1 MPERTDDRHGSPTW
15 KWATLATERR
25 MDGKTSEERAREA
38 IEALP
43 RGISDPLL
51 LQIVHKHKILRAFHH
66 FITAL

>member
-1 MPERTDDRHGSPTW
+1 
-15 KWATLATERR
+15 

-66 FITAL
+66 YHCALNEFQTSFKPFQTTFEILT